1 MLPENKDADD
11 LSWRTLDET
20 LQRDNLKIA
29 KEVAIDVRRGV
40 DIDEVLPQT
49 SMRGVLRRDIICD

>member
-1 MLPENKDADD
+1 MMPEDKDADG

>member
-1 MLPENKDADD
+1 MMPEDKDADG

-29 KEVAIDVRRGV
+29 QDVAIDVHCGV
-40 DIDEVLPQT
+40 DVDEVLPQT

>member
-1 MLPENKDADD
+1 MMPEDKDADD

-29 KEVAIDVRRGV
+29 KEVAIDVLRGV

>member
-1 MLPENKDADD
+1 MMPEDKDADG

-20 LQRDNLKIA
+20 LQRANLKIA
-29 KEVAIDVRRGV
+29 KEVAIDVHRGV

>member
-1 MLPENKDADD
+1 MMPEYKDVVD

-29 KEVAIDVRRGV
+29 QDVAIDVHRGV